1 MATRQR
7 AVEVLLGA
15 LATVPDRRV
24 ARTRAHKLVDLLAI
38 ALLTLINGGKG
49 WEDMEEFASDRQGWL
64 RGFLELPGG
73 APSADTFRRV
83 FEALRPSEFSA
94 ALAIIVKDLV
104 ADLDGKVVAID
115 GKTLRGSF
123 RDRTGTS
130 ALHVVS
136 AWVVE
141 EALSLGALTVEA
153 KENEITAIPELV
165 KLLDLD
171 GATVTIDAMGC
182 QKAIAA
188 AIVERNAD
196 YLLALKDNH
205 PTLCTEVQGL
215 FAKLEELE
223 FDDASIDVCEVT
235 SKRAHG
241 RVERRTVFVTSDLGA
256 LTSVNGWSNLRSVAM
271 VRREREV
278 NGSRSVE
285 DAYYLTSLEPDAA
298 TIEKR
303 VRSHWGIEN
312 TLHWTLDVVLGEDA
326 SRVRSRN
333 GATNLAS
340 LRKLTVSLLKRE
352 MSQGVKS
359 MARKQKRAG
368 WVPDYAFDILRGI
381 SAE

>member
-1 MATRQR
+1 MANKHR
-7 AVEVLLGA
+7 AVEVLLYA
-15 LATVPDRRV
+15 LSTVPDRRV

-49 WEDMEEFASDRQGWL
+49 WEDMEEFANDREGWL

-94 ALAIIVKDLV
+94 ALAMIVKDLV

-123 RDRTGTS
+123 RDRSGTS

-141 EALSLGALTVEA
+141 ESLSLGALTVEA
-153 KENEITAIPELV
+153 KDNEITAIPELI

-182 QKAIAA
+182 QKAIAT
-188 AIVERNAD
+188 AITERNAD

-205 PTLCTEVQGL
+205 PTLCMEVQGL
-215 FAKLEELE
+215 FARLEELG
-223 FDDASIDVCEVT
+223 FDDANIDVCEVAG
-235 SKRAHG
+235 KRAHG
-241 RVERRTVFVTSDLGA
+241 RIERRTVFVMSDLSE
-256 LTSVNGWSNLRSVAM
+256 LTAVDGWSNLASVVM
-271 VRREREV
+271 VRREREMD
-278 NGSRSVE
+278 GKTSVE
-285 DAYYLTSLEPDAA
+285 DAYYLTSLIADAE
-298 TIEKR
+298 TIERR

-352 MSQGVKS
+352 MSQGTKS